1 MTRSSPESSPSRIS
15 ENLQW
20 RVLPEAMIFSS
31 QLLEI
36 FSSVPGGHKPVSKRI
51 SKSYLDES
59 EFDEESDN
67 TLIHELLGEDKA
79 DGEEVSN
86 LYD

>member
-1 MTRSSPESSPSRIS
+1 MASTSRGNDLFQPAIR
-15 ENLQW
+15 NFLQ
-20 RVLPEAMIFSS
+20 
-31 QLLEI
+31 
-36 FSSVPGGHKPVSKRI
+36 SVPGGHKPVSKRI

-67 TLIHELLGEDKA
+67 TLIHDLLGEDEA
-79 DGEEVSN
+79 DGEELSN